1 MCVCVCVWMASPT
14 ESTSSIYIPP
24 LIGIDVVCFGSF
36 LRAFDMTS
44 LASIF
49 HLHLHLHAM
58 RCDALQLWLWREVD
72 QVQIL
77 CWYFLINLISIDDG
91 AKSSAYI
98 TWKLHYT
105 FLSSP
110 PPPPPPTL
118 FSYRMRES
126 SAKIVRDA
134 KWQQEVLGPFDFP
147 LCVGVG
153 RFNSHTTS
161 STPSVLYSMA
171 EEDSLTWHIMC
182 SKIFEA
188 IALLS
193 ADIISPPA
201 EREREQ
207 PSIHWKN
214 GRKLLVYTVLYRL
227 ISWHQYGFYN

>member
-1 MCVCVCVWMASPT
+1 
-14 ESTSSIYIPP
+14 
-24 LIGIDVVCFGSF
+24 
-36 LRAFDMTS
+36 
-44 LASIF
+44 
-49 HLHLHLHAM
+49 M
-58 RCDALQLWLWREVD
+58 RCDALQLWLWREVG

-110 PPPPPPTL
+110 PPSPPPTL
-118 FSYRMRES
+118 FSFFIACEKAQPKS
-126 SAKIVRDA
+126 
-134 KWQQEVLGPFDFP
+134 LGMQSGSRRYWGLLIFRYVWGD
-147 LCVGVG
+147 GG

-201 EREREQ
+201 ERKREQ

-227 ISWHQYGFYN
+227 ISWHQFKRIYDVNWYGFYN